1 MYVPL
6 SASFSSDQYVRFS
19 VIDYL
24 VFVVLLEAAIRRQR
38 TGGDGRAR
46 LNARSRTTLEVE
58 AVRAQYA
65 DAFMFAGPTGA
76 RAADKAA
83 VLASLPKGLA
93 FLESLGHRSTTVALI
108 DETRLDP
115 HYVLARV
122 QFLWRFE
129 KPAQQPV
136 AVEVHTTFILYA
148 GGGAVAIV
156 FQQERDDFPDL
167 LRAAGLLPPKS
178 E

>member
-1 MYVPL
+1 MVQEFFERY
-6 SASFSSDQYVRFS
+6 AQ
-19 VIDYL
+19 
-24 VFVVLLEAAIRRQR
+24 
-38 TGGDGRAR
+38 
-46 LNARSRTTLEVE
+46 SRTTLEVG
-58 AVRAQYA
+58 AVGAQYA
-65 DAFMFAGPTGA
+65 EAFMFAGPTGA

-93 FLESLGHRSTTVALI
+93 FLESLGHRSTTVLSI

-115 HYVLARV
+115 HYILARV

-136 AVEVHTTFILYA
+136 GVEVHTTFILYVDGSA
-148 GGGAVAIV
+148 LAIV

-167 LRAAGLLPPKS
+167 LRAAGLLPPKP

>member
-1 MYVPL
+1 M
-6 SASFSSDQYVRFS
+6 SAS
-19 VIDYL
+19 
-24 VFVVLLEAAIRRQR
+24 AAVQEFFE
-38 TGGDGRAR
+38 GY
-46 LNARSRTTLEVE
+46 ARSRTTLEIE
-58 AVRAQYA
+58 AVGAQYA
-65 DAFMFAGPTGA
+65 EAFMFAGPTGA
-76 RAADKAA
+76 RAADKAG

-93 FLESLGHRSTTVALI
+93 FLESLGHRSTTVVSI

-115 HYVLARV
+115 RYILARV

-129 KPAQQPV
+129 KSAQQPV
-136 AVEVHTTFILYA
+136 DVEAYATFILYA
-148 GGGAVAIV
+148 GGGGLAIV